1 MKRELFLL
9 GGLGLGAGMM
19 YWLDPAH
26 GRHRRARTR
35 AQLLST
41 RHLVGDLMADA
52 SRESHDLRLPRRY
65 RAQLSPFRRQRQH
78 QLLSP
83 FRRQRQHQLLSPF
96 RRQRQHTVSDAVL
109 LTLGVLG
116 LSALLSWM
124 AKSRYTTLR
133 SREGASETVL
143 QSVCDWAC
151 GVWDGVSTWFR
162 PEVKAPNATDRPYER
177 EHEVTMMG
185 VEAESTKGL

>member
-9 GGLGLGAGMM
+9 GGIGLGAGLM
-19 YWLDPAH
+19 YWLDPAR

-35 AQLLST
+35 AQLLSG

-52 SRESHDLRLPRRY
+52 SRELHELRWPRRY
-65 RAQLSPFRRQRQH
+65 RAQLVSPVRRQRQ
-78 QLLSP
+78 
-83 FRRQRQHQLLSPF
+83 RMG
-96 RRQRQHTVSDAVL
+96 SDAVL

-116 LSALLSWM
+116 LSAILSWM

-133 SREGASETVL
+133 SGEAASETTL

-151 GVWDGVSTWFR
+151 GVWDGVNTWFR
-162 PEVKAPNATDRPYER
+162 PEAKALNSTDRTYER

-185 VEAESTKGL
+185 VEAESTKEAESQ

>member
-9 GGLGLGAGMM
+9 GGIGLGAGMM

-35 AQLLST
+35 AQLMST

-52 SRESHDLRLPRRY
+52 SRELHDLRLPRRY
-65 RAQLSPFRRQRQH
+65 RAQL
-78 QLLSP
+78 LSP
-83 FRRQRQHQLLSPF
+83 FSRQR
-96 RRQRQHTVSDAVL
+96 RHTVSDALL

-124 AKSRYTTLR
+124 AWSRYTTLR

-185 VEAESTKGL
+185 VEAESTKGLENQ